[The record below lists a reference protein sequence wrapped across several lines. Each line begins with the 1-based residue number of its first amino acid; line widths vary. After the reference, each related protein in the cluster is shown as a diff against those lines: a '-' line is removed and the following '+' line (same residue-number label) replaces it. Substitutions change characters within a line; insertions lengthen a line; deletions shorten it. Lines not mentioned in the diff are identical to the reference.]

1 MAESIK
7 LFKLKP
13 DILVKCC
20 KGKGGTIDLEILE
33 TSRCKLADIINKMAW
48 QDKHIEVVSARSM
61 TPDEAIGQPERQDY
75 PILIGKEVMVEAN
88 FLGCKGQA
96 FTDQPGIYTGTL
108 KEVLALSLNSNF
120 ERAVF
125 TATLNALLRAL
136 QRVDKTVH
144 CRDQEPGECARQ
156 FAEYVQ
162 ERFGNPRIAFIGLQP
177 GMVAALAKRFA
188 LRVTD
193 LNPDNIG
200 KVIENVVVEDV
211 AHTQEIIDWGDI
223 VLATGSTVVND
234 SIGEII
240 GKKPVIFYGVT
251 IAGIAYLNGLEQ
263 YCYCG
268 H

>member
-1 MAESIK
+1 MN
-7 LFKLKP
+7 
-13 DILVKCC
+13 
-20 KGKGGTIDLEILE
+20 ILE
-33 TSRCKLADIINKMAW
+33 TTRRKLAHIIDEMAW
-48 QDKHIEVVSARSM
+48 QDKQVEVVSARSL

-75 PILIGKEVMVEAN
+75 PILIGKEVMVEAS
-88 FLGCKGQA
+88 FLGYKGQA
-96 FTDQPGIYTGTL
+96 FTDQPGNYSGTL
-108 KEVLALSLNSNF
+108 KEVLASPLNSNF

-125 TATLNALLRAL
+125 TATINSLLRAL

-144 CRDQEPGECARQ
+144 CRDQEPGVCARQ
-156 FAEYVQ
+156 FAEDIQ

-177 GMVAALAKRFA
+177 GMVAALAKKFA

-193 LNPDNIG
+193 LNPDNLG
-200 KVIENVVVEDV
+200 KVIENAVVEDV

-251 IAGIAYLNGLEQ
+251 IAGIAHLNGLEQ